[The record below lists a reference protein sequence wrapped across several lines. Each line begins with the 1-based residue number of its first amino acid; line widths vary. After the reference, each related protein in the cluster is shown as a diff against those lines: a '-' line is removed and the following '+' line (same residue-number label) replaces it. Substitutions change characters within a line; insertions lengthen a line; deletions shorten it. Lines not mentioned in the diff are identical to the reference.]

1 MSNSQFTLLPSA
13 TSDLKKNVCAIILLS
28 LVKLSYVVG
37 HQWEVVPEMEQ
48 SATKLCIRVWPFHI
62 VEVFFSVQVFVCLS
76 LSLALTEHIND
87 PVEAYGTSLHKLI
100 HLNLHLSIVKSL
112 SG

>member
-1 MSNSQFTLLPSA
+1 
-13 TSDLKKNVCAIILLS
+13 
-28 LVKLSYVVG
+28 
-37 HQWEVVPEMEQ
+37 MEQ